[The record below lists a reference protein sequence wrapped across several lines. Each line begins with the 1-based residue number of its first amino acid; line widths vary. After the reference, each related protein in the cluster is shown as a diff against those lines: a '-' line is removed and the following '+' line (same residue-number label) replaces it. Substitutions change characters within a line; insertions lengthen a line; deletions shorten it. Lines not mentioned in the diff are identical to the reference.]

1 MMIYMRMIILITR
14 INDRTDPLLAFPE
27 NCGRRRR
34 WRWGGENCFSGILI
48 MIITRWSQ
56 NVLQKVLPD
65 IWRLHDDHKCISTL
79 PTEVWCCVS
88 GWQVSGWGGGG
99 GEGRE
104 ETQLEWAILSPSLS
118 FDIIWHS
125 ASLSFDIDQH
135 NCKKLIVGFTN
146 LIMIIAECQ
155 MTELGNQNLL

>member
-1 MMIYMRMIILITR
+1 MIVPTHCWLSL
-14 INDRTDPLLAFPE
+14 RTADDDDDDDEEEERAAFQVLWSLSSP
-27 NCGRRRR
+27 
-34 WRWGGENCFSGILI
+34 W
-48 MIITRWSQ
+48 WSQ
-56 NVLQKVLPD
+56 NVLQKIVPN
-65 IWRLHDDHKCISTL
+65 IWWLHDDHKYISTL
-79 PTEVWCCVS
+79 PTEVWFCVS
-88 GWQVSGWGGGG
+88 GWQVSGWRGGG

-135 NCKKLIVGFTN
+135 NCKKMIVGFTN
-146 LIMIIAECQ
+146 LIMIIAKCQ